1 MPSIEW
7 IISII
12 KLITVSLC
20 IRQRNLGTHR
30 THVWH
35 IFRSYHKHKLNAGKW
50 YAIHGSCGPYLVTPP
65 SICLAKLFIS
75 LATPNPMSGGSF
87 GGVKKAMAW
96 QGLSVFREN
105 LCCLERLKF
114 HGEVS
119 KNDWIPSLKK
129 IRSWWKKSL
138 KPTLCFQVLYIPHG
152 GGLGILSKKTV
163 GGLEMCPHNW
173 NPSKATLGCFRCP
186 KKPRFPWMAS
196 GRLSL
201 DSMRMTSGCLKPS
214 LVLSFSP
221 ERFFEP

>member
-7 IISII
+7 IISIM

-35 IFRSYHKHKLNAGKW
+35 IFRSHHKHKLNAGKW

-119 KNDWIPSLKK
+119 KNDRIPSLKK

-152 GGLGILSKKTV
+152 GGLGILSKK
-163 GGLEMCPHNW
+163 NSRW
-173 NPSKATLGCFRCP
+173 FRDV
-186 KKPRFPWMAS
+186 S
-196 GRLSL
+196 S
-201 DSMRMTSGCLKPS
+201 
-214 LVLSFSP
+214 
-221 ERFFEP
+221 